1 MVATRKRN
9 RETDIDKEREQL
21 FVEALTLLQTQYKKR
36 HGHFPNTQENNE
48 LVDAASRVAKGYQ
61 YGAVKI

>member
-1 MVATRKRN
+1 M
-9 RETDIDKEREQL
+9 DKECEQL

-36 HGHFPNTQENNE
+36 HGHFPNAQENNE
-48 LVDAASRVAKGYQ
+48 LVDAASKVAKGYQ